1 MRDRLTG
8 ALGLAVLAIALLC
21 CGCGSSSKSSAATNA
36 NGSSSTSTKAQFVA
50 GAEKICSTLSAQEQP
65 LKTRQEALKK
75 LPTATADTDFVTLVH
90 QVVAFSRAA
99 DSKLQLL
106 SPPPGNAGAVNKLL
120 AAFAA
125 ETADANAIASAA
137 SRQESDTG
145 EAAQDLLRKSV
156 TRTSAL
162 AAEYGMKD
170 CIGSE

>member
-1 MRDRLTG
+1 MRGQPTG
-8 ALGLAVLAIALLC
+8 ALGLAAVAIALLC
-21 CGCGSSSKSSAATNA
+21 CGCGSSSKSSAGA
-36 NGSSSTSTKAQFVA
+36 GSQSSTSTKAQFVA
-50 GAEKICSTLSAQEQP
+50 HAEQICSALSAHEQP

-75 LPTATADTDFVTLVH
+75 LPTATADTDFVALVH

-106 SPPPGNAGAVNKLL
+106 SPPPGDAASVKKLL

-156 TRTSAL
+156 ARTSAL

-170 CIGSE
+170 CIGAE